1 MLQTAEISYTAA
13 PGGVALADERRVDE
27 RVRFPL
33 EVRWKGLSGG
43 CAARV
48 YDISL
53 SGCYIETLG
62 DVQTGERVSF
72 EIQSPTG
79 RWLLFEGRVVHHQR
93 NMGIPAYR
101 GVGAPSA
108 RNVRS
113 RPHNAPRVFRMFG
126 CDAATTPRAGS
137 SLHCRTGLRCGK
149 ERLDP

>member
-13 PGGVALADERRVDE
+13 PGVAAAADERRRDE

-33 EVRWKGLSGG
+33 EVRWEGLSGG
-43 CAARV
+43 HTARV

-79 RWLLFEGRVVHHQR
+79 RWLQFEGRVVHHQR
-93 NMGIPAYR
+93 NMG
-101 GVGAPSA
+101 
-108 RNVRS
+108 
-113 RPHNAPRVFRMFG
+113 F
-126 CDAATTPRAGS
+126 
-137 SLHCRTGLRCGK
+137 GLRLVNLSDARRDALS
-149 ERLDP
+149 RLLEYARGGPPF

>member
-1 MLQTAEISYTAA
+1 MLHTAESSFTVEL
-13 PGGVALADERRVDE
+13 GGVALTDERRGDE

-33 EVRWKGLSGG
+33 EVRWEGLSGG
-43 CAARV
+43 HTARV

-93 NMGIPAYR
+93 NMGFGLRLVNLFDARRDTLSRLLEYAR
-101 GVGAPSA
+101 G
-108 RNVRS
+108 
-113 RPHNAPRVFRMFG
+113 
-126 CDAATTPRAGS
+126 GS
-137 SLHCRTGLRCGK
+137 SF
-149 ERLDP
+149 